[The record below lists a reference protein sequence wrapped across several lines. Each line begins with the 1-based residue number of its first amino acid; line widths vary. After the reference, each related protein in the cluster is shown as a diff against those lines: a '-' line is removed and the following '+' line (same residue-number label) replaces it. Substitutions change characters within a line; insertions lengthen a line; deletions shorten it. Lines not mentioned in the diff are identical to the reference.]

1 MKANC
6 SVDPKL
12 LEQFS
17 IVAARAAYSSS
28 LLKGKNDKIAA
39 DQAAVDSMRNY
50 LNKIDMNG
58 KIVIGEGEMDEAPML
73 YIGEILGTGK
83 GEPLDIAVDP
93 LDGTTLTAKNL
104 PDAISVIAVSEKGNL
119 LQAPDTYMEKI
130 AIGPGYPENIIDL
143 DSSIEDNLKNIAEFK
158 SVKVSDLTVCLLE
171 RDRHKKIIQ
180 SLKKMSAKIK
190 FISDGD
196 VLGAIYTCMDNFK
209 VDVYVGI
216 GGAPEGV
223 LAAAAIKCFGGQF
236 QGRLV
241 ISDNDEKLRAT
252 KLGITDM
259 KKKYYLN
266 DIIKGDVIF
275 CAAGV
280 TDGEMLK
287 GIRVEGLN
295 FLSDLLISHSEGK
308 VTKIYTQTLEI

>member
-1 MKANC
+1 ML
-6 SVDPKL
+6 DPKL
-12 LEQFS
+12 LEKFS

-171 RDRHKKIIQ
+171 RDRHKKMIQ
-180 SLKKMSAKIK
+180 SLKKLSAKIK

-209 VDVYVGI
+209 VDMYVGI

-295 FLSDLLISHSEGK
+295 FLSDLLITHSEGK

>member
-1 MKANC
+1 ML
-6 SVDPKL
+6 DPKL

-180 SLKKMSAKIK
+180 SLKKLSAKIK

-287 GIRVEGLN
+287 GIRVDGLN

>member
-1 MKANC
+1 ML
-6 SVDPKL
+6 DPKL

-209 VDVYVGI
+209 VDMYVGI

-287 GIRVEGLN
+287 GIRVDGLN
-295 FLSDLLISHSEGK
+295 FLSDLLITHSEGK
-308 VTKIYTQTLEI
+308 VAKIYTQTLEI

>member
-1 MKANC
+1 ML
-6 SVDPKL
+6 DPKL

-171 RDRHKKIIQ
+171 RNRHKKIIQ

-209 VDVYVGI
+209 VDMYVGI

-295 FLSDLLISHSEGK
+295 FLSDLLITHSEGK

>member
-1 MKANC
+1 ML
-6 SVDPKL
+6 DPKL

-171 RDRHKKIIQ
+171 RDRHKKMIQ
-180 SLKKMSAKIK
+180 SLKKLSAKIK

-209 VDVYVGI
+209 VDMYVGI

-287 GIRVEGLN
+287 GIRVDGLN

>member
-1 MKANC
+1 ML
-6 SVDPKL
+6 DPKL
-12 LEQFS
+12 LEKFS

-143 DSSIEDNLKNIAEFK
+143 DNSIEDNLKNIAEFK

-180 SLKKMSAKIK
+180 SLKRISAKIK

-196 VLGAIYTCMDNFK
+196 VLGAIYTCMDDFK
-209 VDVYVGI
+209 VDMYVGI

-241 ISDNDEKLRAT
+241 ISNNDEKLRAT

-287 GIRVEGLN
+287 GIRVEGSN

>member
-1 MKANC
+1 ML
-6 SVDPKL
+6 DPKL
-12 LEQFS
+12 LKQFS

-104 PDAISVIAVSEKGNL
+104 QDAISVIAVSEKGNL
-119 LQAPDTYMEKI
+119 LQAPDTYMGKI

-143 DSSIEDNLKNIAEFK
+143 DNSIEDNLKNIAEFK

-180 SLKKMSAKIK
+180 SLKRISAKIK

-196 VLGAIYTCMDNFK
+196 VLGAIYTCMDDFK
-209 VDVYVGI
+209 VDMYVGI

-241 ISDNDEKLRAT
+241 ISNNDEKLRAT

-287 GIRVEGLN
+287 GIRVEGSN

>member
-1 MKANC
+1 
-6 SVDPKL
+6 VLDPKL

-171 RDRHKKIIQ
+171 RDRHKNIIQ

-209 VDVYVGI
+209 VDMYVGI

-236 QGRLV
+236 QGRLI

-252 KLGITDM
+252 KLGIADM

-287 GIRVEGLN
+287 GIRVDGSN
-295 FLSDLLISHSEGK
+295 FLSDLLISHSEGE

>member
-1 MKANC
+1 MLN
-6 SVDPKL
+6 PKL
-12 LEQFS
+12 LHQFS

-28 LLKGKNDKIAA
+28 LLKGKNDKIAS

-50 LNKIDMNG
+50 LNKIEMNG

-73 YIGEILGTGK
+73 YIGEKLGTGE

-104 PDAISVIAVSEKGNL
+104 PNAISVIAVSEKGNL

-130 AIGPGYPENIIDL
+130 AIGPGFPENIVDL
-143 DSSIEDNLKNIAEFK
+143 DNTVEKNLKNIAEFK
-158 SVKVSDLTVCLLE
+158 SVKISDLTVCLLE
-171 RDRHKKIIQ
+171 RERHKKIID
-180 SLKKMSAKIK
+180 SLNKLSVNIK

-196 VLGAIYTCMDNFK
+196 VLGAIYTCIDSFK
-209 VDVYVGI
+209 VDMYLGT

-241 ISDNDEKLRAT
+241 ISNNDEKLHAT
-252 KLGITDM
+252 KLGISDM
-259 KKKYYLN
+259 KRKYYLN
-266 DIIKGDVIF
+266 DLVKGDVIF

-287 GIRVEGLN
+287 GIRVEGSN
-295 FLSDLLISHSEGK
+295 FLSDLLVLHSEQK
-308 VTKIYTQTLEI
+308 IIKIYTETLEL

>member
-1 MKANC
+1 ML
-6 SVDPKL
+6 DPKL

-143 DSSIEDNLKNIAEFK
+143 DSPIEDNLKNIAEFK

-209 VDVYVGI
+209 VDMYVGI

>member
-1 MKANC
+1 
-6 SVDPKL
+6 VLDPKL

-93 LDGTTLTAKNL
+93 LDGTILTAKNL

-209 VDVYVGI
+209 VDMYVGI

-287 GIRVEGLN
+287 GIRVDGLN

>member
-1 MKANC
+1 
-6 SVDPKL
+6 VLDPKL
-12 LEQFS
+12 LHKFS

-28 LLKGKNDKIAA
+28 LFKGKNDKIAA

-50 LNKIDMNG
+50 LNKIEMNG

-73 YIGEILGTGK
+73 YIGEKLGTGD

-104 PDAISVIAVSEKGNL
+104 PNAISVIAVSEKGNL

-130 AIGPGYPENIIDL
+130 AIGPGFPENIVDL
-143 DSSIEDNLKNIAEFK
+143 DNTVEKNLKNIAEFK
-158 SVKVSDLTVCLLE
+158 SVKISDLTVCLLE
-171 RDRHKKIIQ
+171 RDRHIKIIN
-180 SLKKMSAKIK
+180 SLNKLSVNIK

-196 VLGAIYTCMDNFK
+196 VLGAIYTCINNFK
-209 VDVYVGI
+209 VDMYVGT

-223 LAAAAIKCFGGQF
+223 LAAAAIKGFGGQF

-241 ISDNDEKLRAT
+241 ISNNDEKLRAT
-252 KLGITDM
+252 KLGISDM
-259 KKKYYLN
+259 QRKYYLN
-266 DIIKGDVIF
+266 DLVKGDVIF

-280 TDGEMLK
+280 TDGEILK
-287 GIRVEGLN
+287 GIRVEDSN
-295 FLSDLLISHSEGK
+295 FLSDLLVLHSDQK
-308 VTKIYTQTLEI
+308 IIKIYTETFEI

>member
-1 MKANC
+1 MLN
-6 SVDPKL
+6 PKL
-12 LEQFS
+12 LHQFS

-50 LNKIDMNG
+50 LNKIEMNG

-73 YIGEILGTGK
+73 YIGEKLGTGE
-83 GEPLDIAVDP
+83 GQPLDIAVDP

-104 PDAISVIAVSEKGNL
+104 PNAISVIAVSEKGNL

-130 AIGPGYPENIIDL
+130 AIGPGFPENIVDL
-143 DSSIEDNLKNIAEFK
+143 DNTVEKNLKNIAEFK
-158 SVKVSDLTVCLLE
+158 SVKISDLTVCLLE
-171 RDRHKKIIQ
+171 RDRHKKIID
-180 SLKKMSAKIK
+180 SLNKLSVNIK

-196 VLGAIYTCMDNFK
+196 VLGAIYTCIDSFK
-209 VDVYVGI
+209 VDMYLGT

-241 ISDNDEKLRAT
+241 ISNNDEKLRAT
-252 KLGITDM
+252 KLGISDM
-259 KKKYYLN
+259 KRKYYLN
-266 DIIKGDVIF
+266 DLVKGDVIF

-287 GIRVEGLN
+287 GIRVEGSN
-295 FLSDLLISHSEGK
+295 FLSDLLVLHSEQK
-308 VTKIYTQTLEI
+308 IIKIYTETLEL

>member
-1 MKANC
+1 M
-6 SVDPKL
+6 
-12 LEQFS
+12 
-17 IVAARAAYSSS
+17 Y
-28 LLKGKNDKIAA
+28 
-39 DQAAVDSMRNY
+39 Y
-50 LNKIDMNG
+50 
-58 KIVIGEGEMDEAPML
+58 
-73 YIGEILGTGK
+73 
-83 GEPLDIAVDP
+83 
-93 LDGTTLTAKNL
+93 
-104 PDAISVIAVSEKGNL
+104 
-119 LQAPDTYMEKI
+119 
-130 AIGPGYPENIIDL
+130 
-143 DSSIEDNLKNIAEFK
+143 
-158 SVKVSDLTVCLLE
+158 
-171 RDRHKKIIQ
+171 
-180 SLKKMSAKIK
+180 
-190 FISDGD
+190 
-196 VLGAIYTCMDNFK
+196 MDNFK

-295 FLSDLLISHSEGK
+295 FLSNPQPHS
-308 VTKIYTQTLEI
+308 QTLYSFENKFGRYIRGTHVPPIYLGQYWLGI

>member
-1 MKANC
+1 ML
-6 SVDPKL
+6 DPKL

-171 RDRHKKIIQ
+171 RNRHKKIIQ

-266 DIIKGDVIF
+266 DIIKGDVIY

>member
-1 MKANC
+1 ML
-6 SVDPKL
+6 DPKL

-180 SLKKMSAKIK
+180 SLKKLSAKIK

-209 VDVYVGI
+209 VDMYVGI

-295 FLSDLLISHSEGK
+295 FLSDLLITHSEGK

>member
-1 MKANC
+1 ML
-6 SVDPKL
+6 DPKL
-12 LEQFS
+12 LEKFS

-143 DSSIEDNLKNIAEFK
+143 DNSIEDNLKNIAEFK

-180 SLKKMSAKIK
+180 SLKRISAKIK

-196 VLGAIYTCMDNFK
+196 VLGAIYTCMDDFQ
-209 VDVYVGI
+209 VDMYVGI

-241 ISDNDEKLRAT
+241 ISNNDEKLRAT

-287 GIRVEGLN
+287 GIRVEGSN

>member
-1 MKANC
+1 ML
-6 SVDPKL
+6 DHKL
-12 LEQFS
+12 LEQFTK
-17 IVAARAAYSSS
+17 VAAQAAYSSS
-28 LLKGKNDKIAA
+28 LLKGKGDKIAA

-73 YIGEILGTGK
+73 FIGEKLGTGN

-104 PDAISVIAVSEKGNL
+104 PDAISVIAVAEKGNL

-130 AIGPGYPENIIDL
+130 AIGPDYPENIIDL
-143 DSSIEDNLKNIAEFK
+143 DTSIETNLNNMAEFK
-158 SVKVSDLTVCLLE
+158 SIKPSELTVCLLE
-171 RDRHKKIIQ
+171 RDRHKKIVESIT
-180 SLKKMSAKIK
+180 KMSAKIK

-196 VLGAIYTCMDNFK
+196 VLGAIYTCIKDFN
-209 VDVYVGI
+209 VDLYVGI

-236 QGRLV
+236 QGRLS
-241 ISDNDEKLRAT
+241 ITDNEEKLRAT
-252 KLGITDM
+252 KLGITDF

-266 DIIKGDVIF
+266 DIVKSDVIF
-275 CAAGV
+275 CAGGV
-280 TDGEMLK
+280 TNGELLK
-287 GIRVEGLN
+287 GIRVEKNN
-295 FLSDLLISHSEGK
+295 FLADLLVCHSDKKTIK
-308 VTKIYTQTLEI
+308 VYTEKFEV

>member
-1 MKANC
+1 ML
-6 SVDPKL
+6 DPKL

-143 DSSIEDNLKNIAEFK
+143 DSPIEDNLKNIAEFK

-171 RDRHKKIIQ
+171 RNRHKKIIQ
-180 SLKKMSAKIK
+180 SLKKLSAKIK

>member
-1 MKANC
+1 
-6 SVDPKL
+6 VLDPKL
-12 LEQFS
+12 LHKFS

-50 LNKIDMNG
+50 LNKIEMNG

-73 YIGEILGTGK
+73 YIGEKLGTGD

-104 PDAISVIAVSEKGNL
+104 PNAISVIAVSEKGNL

-130 AIGPGYPENIIDL
+130 AIGPGFPENIVDL
-143 DSSIEDNLKNIAEFK
+143 DNTVEKNLKNIAEFK
-158 SVKVSDLTVCLLE
+158 SVKISDLTVCLLE
-171 RDRHKKIIQ
+171 RDRHIKIIN
-180 SLKKMSAKIK
+180 SLNKLSVNIK

-196 VLGAIYTCMDNFK
+196 VLGAIYTCINNFK
-209 VDVYVGI
+209 VDMYVGT

-223 LAAAAIKCFGGQF
+223 LAAAAIKGFGGQF

-241 ISDNDEKLRAT
+241 ISNNDEKLRAT
-252 KLGITDM
+252 KLGISDM
-259 KKKYYLN
+259 QRKYYLN
-266 DIIKGDVIF
+266 DLVKGDVIF

-280 TDGEMLK
+280 TDGEILK
-287 GIRVEGLN
+287 GIRVEDSN
-295 FLSDLLISHSEGK
+295 FLSDLLVLHSDQK
-308 VTKIYTQTLEI
+308 IIKIYTETFEI

>member
-1 MKANC
+1 MLN
-6 SVDPKL
+6 PKL
-12 LEQFS
+12 LHQFS

-50 LNKIDMNG
+50 LNKIEMNG

-73 YIGEILGTGK
+73 YIGEKLGTGE

-104 PDAISVIAVSEKGNL
+104 PNAISVIAVSEKGNL

-130 AIGPGYPENIIDL
+130 AIGPGFPENIVDL
-143 DSSIEDNLKNIAEFK
+143 DNTVEKNLKNIAEFK
-158 SVKVSDLTVCLLE
+158 SVKISDLTVCLLE
-171 RDRHKKIIQ
+171 RDRHKKIID
-180 SLKKMSAKIK
+180 SLNKLSVNIK

-196 VLGAIYTCMDNFK
+196 VLGAIYTCIDSFK
-209 VDVYVGI
+209 VDMYLGT

-236 QGRLV
+236 QGKLV
-241 ISDNDEKLRAT
+241 ISNNDEKLRAT
-252 KLGITDM
+252 KLGISDM
-259 KKKYYLN
+259 KRKYYLN
-266 DIIKGDVIF
+266 DLVKGDVIF

-287 GIRVEGLN
+287 GIRVEGSN
-295 FLSDLLISHSEGK
+295 FLSDLLVLHSEQK
-308 VTKIYTQTLEI
+308 IIKIYTETLEL

>member
-1 MKANC
+1 
-6 SVDPKL
+6 VLDPKL
-12 LEQFS
+12 LHKFS

-50 LNKIDMNG
+50 LNKIEMNG

-73 YIGEILGTGK
+73 YIGEKLGTGD

-104 PDAISVIAVSEKGNL
+104 PNAISVIAVSEKGNL

-130 AIGPGYPENIIDL
+130 AIGPGFPENIVDL
-143 DSSIEDNLKNIAEFK
+143 DNTVEKNLKNIAEFK
-158 SVKVSDLTVCLLE
+158 SVKISDLTVCLLE
-171 RDRHKKIIQ
+171 RDRHIKIIN
-180 SLKKMSAKIK
+180 SLNKLSVSIK

-196 VLGAIYTCMDNFK
+196 VLGAIYTCINNFK
-209 VDVYVGI
+209 VDMYVGT

-223 LAAAAIKCFGGQF
+223 LAAAAIKGFGGQF

-241 ISDNDEKLRAT
+241 ISNNDEKLRAT
-252 KLGITDM
+252 KLGISDM
-259 KKKYYLN
+259 QRKYYLN
-266 DIIKGDVIF
+266 DLVKGDVIF

-280 TDGEMLK
+280 TDGEILK
-287 GIRVEGLN
+287 GIRVEDSN
-295 FLSDLLISHSEGK
+295 FLSDLLVLHSDQK
-308 VTKIYTQTLEI
+308 IIKIYTETFEI

>member
-1 MKANC
+1 ML
-6 SVDPKL
+6 DPKL
-12 LEQFS
+12 LEKFS

-130 AIGPGYPENIIDL
+130 VIGPGYPENIIDL
-143 DSSIEDNLKNIAEFK
+143 DNSIEDNLKNIAEFK

-180 SLKKMSAKIK
+180 SLKRISAKIK

-196 VLGAIYTCMDNFK
+196 VLGAIYTCMDDFK
-209 VDVYVGI
+209 VDMYVGI

-241 ISDNDEKLRAT
+241 ISNNDEKLRAT

-287 GIRVEGLN
+287 GIRVEGSN

>member
-1 MKANC
+1 ML
-6 SVDPKL
+6 DPKL

-50 LNKIDMNG
+50 LNKIDING

-83 GEPLDIAVDP
+83 GESLDIAVDP

-143 DSSIEDNLKNIAEFK
+143 DNSIEDNLKNIAEFK
-158 SVKVSDLTVCLLE
+158 SIKVSDLTVCILE

-180 SLKKMSAKIK
+180 SLKRISAKIK

-196 VLGAIYTCMDNFK
+196 VLGAIYTCMDDFK
-209 VDVYVGI
+209 VDMYVGI

-241 ISDNDEKLRAT
+241 ISNNDEKLRAT

-287 GIRVEGLN
+287 GIRVEGSN

>member
-1 MKANC
+1 ML
-6 SVDPKL
+6 DPKL

-130 AIGPGYPENIIDL
+130 VIGPGYPENIIDL
-143 DSSIEDNLKNIAEFK
+143 DNSIEDNLKNIAEFK

-180 SLKKMSAKIK
+180 SLKRISAKIK

-196 VLGAIYTCMDNFK
+196 VLGAIYTCMDDFK
-209 VDVYVGI
+209 VDMYVGI

-241 ISDNDEKLRAT
+241 ISNNDEKLRAT

-287 GIRVEGLN
+287 GIRVEGSN

>member
-1 MKANC
+1 ML
-6 SVDPKL
+6 DPKL
-12 LEQFS
+12 LHKFS

-50 LNKIDMNG
+50 LNKIEMNG

-73 YIGEILGTGK
+73 YIGEKLGTGD

-104 PDAISVIAVSEKGNL
+104 PNAISVIAVSENGNL

-130 AIGPGYPENIIDL
+130 AIGPGFPENIVDL
-143 DSSIEDNLKNIAEFK
+143 DNTVEKNLKNIAEFK
-158 SVKVSDLTVCLLE
+158 SVKISDLTVCLLE
-171 RDRHKKIIQ
+171 RDRHIKIIN
-180 SLKKMSAKIK
+180 SLNKLSVNIK

-196 VLGAIYTCMDNFK
+196 VLGAIYTCINNFK
-209 VDVYVGI
+209 VDMYVGT

-223 LAAAAIKCFGGQF
+223 LAAAAIKGFGGQF

-241 ISDNDEKLRAT
+241 ISNNDEKLRAT
-252 KLGITDM
+252 KLGISDM
-259 KKKYYLN
+259 QRKYYLN
-266 DIIKGDVIF
+266 DLVKGDVIF

-280 TDGEMLK
+280 TDGEILK
-287 GIRVEGLN
+287 GIRVEDSN
-295 FLSDLLISHSEGK
+295 FLSDLLVLHSDQK
-308 VTKIYTQTLEI
+308 IIKIYTETFEI

>member
-1 MKANC
+1 MLN
-6 SVDPKL
+6 PKL
-12 LEQFS
+12 LHQFS

-50 LNKIDMNG
+50 LNKIEMNG

-73 YIGEILGTGK
+73 YIGEKLGTGE

-104 PDAISVIAVSEKGNL
+104 PNAISVIAVSEKGNL

-130 AIGPGYPENIIDL
+130 AIGPGFPENIVDL
-143 DSSIEDNLKNIAEFK
+143 DNTVEKNLKNIAEFK
-158 SVKVSDLTVCLLE
+158 SVKISDLTVCLLE
-171 RDRHKKIIQ
+171 RDRHKKIID
-180 SLKKMSAKIK
+180 SLNKLSVNIK

-196 VLGAIYTCMDNFK
+196 VLGAIYTCIDSFK
-209 VDVYVGI
+209 VDMYLGI

-241 ISDNDEKLRAT
+241 ISNNDEKLRAT
-252 KLGITDM
+252 KLGISDM
-259 KKKYYLN
+259 KRKYYLN
-266 DIIKGDVIF
+266 DLVKGDVIF

-287 GIRVEGLN
+287 GIRVEGSN
-295 FLSDLLISHSEGK
+295 FLSDLLVLHSEQK
-308 VTKIYTQTLEI
+308 IIKIYTETLEL